1 MAQNNARLLHAPR
14 QQQAASVQAEQT
26 APNDR
31 AGSQP
36 GDLLLQIRTLLDIA
50 PGALSDGDIEASCL
64 AIQARNDPAARWL
77 TAFNSPLGRWLL
89 IRGSDLNT
97 QLHQLLS
104 VLPPRA

>member
-1 MAQNNARLLHAPR
+1 M
-14 QQQAASVQAEQT
+14 QATSVQPTSVQDEPT

-31 AGSQP
+31 AVAIP
-36 GDLLLQIRTLLDIA
+36 RDLLLQIRTLLEIPPEA
-50 PGALSDGDIEASCL
+50 PGAPGTLSDDDIEVSCL
-64 AIQARNDPAARWL
+64 AIQARNDPGARWL
-77 TAFNSPLGRWLL
+77 TAFNTPLGRWLL